1 MQIGEV
7 IRKYRREK
15 NMTQEEMAGLL
26 GVTAPAVNKWENGNS
41 MPDIL
46 LLAPIARLLDI
57 TPDILLSFRE
67 ELSLE
72 EINRIIMEADAKLQN
87 SPWEEVYLWGK
98 KVLEEYPNC
107 EELILNLAEVLEA
120 HRIMQDIPDTEEYE
134 SFTENCYMR
143 ALKSDKELL
152 RYRSADALFHF
163 HMRRENYEKA
173 EEYLSFFSEQ
183 NPERKRKQAFLYS
196 KTGRLQEAYKTYEEI
211 LFSGYHMAAEILYEL
226 FGLSMQEKD
235 LERADM
241 FLEKRKGLAELFE
254 MGAYHAYAG
263 RLELA
268 VMQKDEEKT
277 LEIMEKLLE
286 SVDELVAFSKSPLY
300 AHMSFSKPR
309 EEFISKVKQNLR
321 ESFRDEE
328 TYGFLKE
335 NERYGILLRK
345 YF

>member
-72 EINRIIMEADAKLQN
+72 EINCIIQEVDAKLQN
-87 SPWEEVYLWGK
+87 SPWEEVFLWGK

-107 EELILNLAEVLEA
+107 EELILNLAMVLEA
-120 HRIMQDIPDTEEYE
+120 HRIMQGIPDKEEYE
-134 SFTENCYMR
+134 GFTEDCYKR
-143 ALKSDKELL
+143 ALKSEKENI

-173 EEYLSFFSEQ
+173 EEYLKFFSEQ
-183 NPERKRKQAFLYS
+183 NPERKRKQAGCR
-196 KTGRLQEAYKTYEEI
+196 KHIR
-211 LFSGYHMAAEILYEL
+211 HM
-226 FGLSMQEKD
+226 
-235 LERADM
+235 
-241 FLEKRKGLAELFE
+241 RKSFFQDIKWRQKCLMSYLA
-254 MGAYHAYAG
+254 
-263 RLELA
+263 
-268 VMQKDEEKT
+268 
-277 LEIMEKLLE
+277 
-286 SVDELVAFSKSPLY
+286 
-300 AHMSFSKPR
+300 
-309 EEFISKVKQNLR
+309 
-321 ESFRDEE
+321 
-328 TYGFLKE
+328 
-335 NERYGILLRK
+335 
-345 YF
+345 

>member
-72 EINRIIMEADAKLQN
+72 EINCIIQEADAKLQN
-87 SPWEEVYLWGK
+87 SPWEEVFLWGK

-107 EELILNLAEVLEA
+107 EELILNLAMVLEA
-120 HRIMQDIPDTEEYE
+120 HRIMQGIPDTEEYE
-134 SFTENCYMR
+134 GFTEDCYKR
-143 ALKSDKELL
+143 ALKSEKENI

-173 EEYLSFFSEQ
+173 EEYLKFFSEQ

-196 KTGRLQEAYKTYEEI
+196 KTGRLQEAYKAYEEI
-211 LFSGYHMAAEILYEL
+211 LFSGYQMAAEVLNEL
-226 FGLSMQEKD
+226 LGLSIQEQD
-235 LERADM
+235 MERADM
-241 FLEKRKGLAELFE
+241 LVDKRRALAELFE
-254 MGAYHAYAG
+254 MGAYQANSG
-263 RLELA
+263 ILELA
-268 VMQKDEEKT
+268 VMRKDEEKT

-286 SVDELVAFSKSPLY
+286 SVDELTAFTKSPLY
-300 AHMSFSKPR
+300 AHMSFSEPR
-309 EEFISKVKQNLR
+309 EEFITRVKQNLL

-335 NERYGILLRK
+335 NKRYRNLIK
-345 YF
+345 

>member
-57 TPDILLSFRE
+57 TPDILLSFKE
-67 ELSLE
+67 ELSSE
-72 EINRIIMEADAKLQN
+72 EINRIIMEVDAKLQN
-87 SPWEEVYLWGK
+87 SPWEEVFLWGK
-98 KVLEEYPNC
+98 KVLEKYPNC
-107 EELILNLAEVLEA
+107 EELHLNLALVLEA
-120 HRIMQDIPDTEEYE
+120 HRIMQGIPDSEEYE
-134 SFTENCYMR
+134 NFTEGCYKR
-143 ALKSDKELL
+143 ALKSEKENI
-152 RYRSADALFHF
+152 RYRSADTLFHF

-196 KTGRLQEAYKTYEEI
+196 KTGRLQEAYKAYEEI
-211 LFSGYHMAAEILYEL
+211 LFSGYQIASEVLYGL
-226 FGLSMQEKD
+226 LGLSMQEQD
-235 LERADM
+235 MERADM
-241 FLEKRKGLAELFE
+241 LMEKQSALAELFE
-254 MGAYHAYAG
+254 MGAYQANSG

-268 VMQKDEEKT
+268 VMRKDEEKT

-286 SVDELVAFSKSPLY
+286 SVDELTAFTKSPLY
-300 AHMSFSKPR
+300 AHISFSELR
-309 EEFISKVKQNLR
+309 EGVIARVKQNML

-335 NERYGILLRK
+335 NKRYRNLIK
-345 YF
+345 